1 MTKLFSLSAIALL
14 TSLSTVA
21 TAASLDV
28 HGDIKING
36 KTVIDAKGNVIQDQS
51 HLINI
56 DDYANA
62 APNRV
67 VTLAAPVGENGIVS
81 TYKMTYDET
90 GREYK
95 QEEFSDSKLVWS
107 TTWENRTTT
116 PLAQKRTTL
125 SHWGENPIITT
136 YQDEFTTSSSY
147 PLEQIG
153 VTMTRADIYTSEV
166 LATNDP
172 ESSVGEI
179 TNSSDYQKLT
189 IVNETSFKLGDTT
202 IEECIIV
209 TYNASW
215 RNHTIQLEWG
225 PTKTLQQV
233 DEFRTFCK
241 DYGLVQFGDYKATS
255 AE

>member
-36 KTVIDAKGNVIQDQS
+36 KTVIDAEGNVIQDQS

-62 APNRV
+62 TPNRV
-67 VTLAAPVGENGIVS
+67 VMFSAPVNEDGTVP
-81 TYKMTYDET
+81 TYKFFYDET

-95 QEEFSDSKLVWS
+95 EENFIDNKLVWS
-107 TTWENRTTT
+107 IKWEERTTT
-116 PLAQKRTTL
+116 PLAHKRTVL
-125 SHWGENPIITT
+125 SDWGGEDPIITT
-136 YQDEFTTSSSY
+136 YKDEFTTSSSY
-147 PLEQIG
+147 PLAQVGIN
-153 VTMTRADIYTSEV
+153 MTRADIYKSTVIS
-166 LATNDP
+166 TNNP
-172 ESSVGEI
+172 NIEINSV
-179 TNSSDYQKLT
+179 TNNLDYQKLT
-189 IVNETSFKLGDTT
+189 VVDKTSFKMGDTT
-202 IEECIIV
+202 LEDCIIV
-209 TYNASW
+209 TMSASW
-215 RNHTIQLEWG
+215 SQED
-225 PTKTLQQV
+225 Q
-233 DEFRTFCK
+233 FRTFCK

>member
-14 TSLSTVA
+14 TSLSTAA

-67 VTLAAPVGENGIVS
+67 VTLTAPTDENGIS
-81 TYKMTYDET
+81 KAYKIYYDET

-95 QEEFSDSKLVWS
+95 EDDFYNDKLVWS
-107 TTWENRTTT
+107 IKWEERTTT
-116 PLAQKRTTL
+116 PLAHKRTVTKG
-125 SHWGENPIITT
+125 SGDTT
-136 YQDEFTTSSSY
+136 TTTSYKDEFTTSSSY
-147 PLEQIG
+147 PLAQIG

-166 LATNDP
+166 LATDDP

-189 IVNETSFKLGDTT
+189 IVDETSFKLGDTT

-215 RNHTIQLEWG
+215 RNDTIKLEDG
-225 PTKTLQQV
+225 SSKTLLLKN
-233 DEFRTFCK
+233 EFRTFCK
-241 DYGLVQFGDYKATS
+241 GYGLVQFGDYKATS